1 MSVHPSVCLSVCLSV
16 CQSLKISVTT
26 GPIIFYYSGNIPTG
40 PVVVLGYF
48 LGGWDTPNPPKNKKI
63 PPHFFFLLKIFLVL
77 LRISPKKNFIT
88 SWGKAPEARGES
100 ASIEYS
106 KRA

>member
-1 MSVHPSVCLSVCLSV
+1 MSVHPSVCLSV

-63 PPHFFFLLKIFLVL
+63 PPHFFLLKIFLVL
-77 LRISPKKNFIT
+77 LRIFATKNFYHLLGQ
-88 SWGKAPEARGES
+88 SP
-100 ASIEYS
+100 
-106 KRA
+106 

>member
-26 GPIIFYYSGNIPTG
+26 EPIIFYYSGNIPTG

-63 PPHFFFLLKIFLVL
+63 PPHFFFAEDFLGP
-77 LRISPKKNFIT
+77 ITNFAKKNFYHLLGQ
-88 SWGKAPEARGES
+88 SP
-100 ASIEYS
+100 
-106 KRA
+106 